1 MVKESNQFPENNGLM
16 ELFHQAKACGAVVDV
31 NPECNPHRGDTVG
44 PDEDANSMAKTS
56 VGSESG
62 GQSAKD
68 LSYAFP
74 FRRHMSDPERLQNA
88 GSADDL
94 APPQRPCRHWSLPLQ
109 PQLRSWFDM
118 TDGELQTVMDE
129 VLVATRLGRG
139 SKSNR
144 CMSKPASPW

>member
-1 MVKESNQFPENNGLM
+1 MDKESNQVPENNGLM
-16 ELFHQAKACGAVVDV
+16 DLFHQAKACGAVVDV
-31 NPECNPHRGDTVG
+31 NPDCNPHRGDTVG

-56 VGSESG
+56 VGGESG

-68 LSYAFP
+68 LSYSPLFS
-74 FRRHMSDPERLQNA
+74 RHKSGPERLQNA

-94 APPQRPCRHWSLPLQ
+94 APPPRPSRHWSLPLQ